1 MIIVIGAGLAGL
13 LTARDLRDAGRE
25 VMVLEGRDRVGGRTW
40 SAPFPG
46 TGQIVDLG
54 AEWVGP
60 RHRALLAEYARYGI
74 ELEPAAEAT
83 PVWVLDGQRFEEELP
98 VADGEIEPVLRL
110 LRDEARRLIELGP
123 RAYEPFADESFAET
137 LDRLGVGGRA
147 RQVLTTLTYALM
159 GADPDQYA
167 TVALVRETAA
177 FGGDPREALL
187 GEMRRVRG
195 GADLLARRV
204 AAGLDVRFGQRV
216 IAVEHGVVKTESASY
231 QAEAVVVA
239 VPLNVLASIAFEPAL
254 SDDIA
259 SLAAEGHAGHADKK
273 WVRATG
279 VPAGS
284 VMFGRAPREA
294 YVIGLENDVLV
305 GAFELGEPARLAE
318 FHDGAETGEVFG
330 HDWTA
335 DPFARGTWLASRPG
349 QWSRSKAF
357 WRPYADVVFAGGD
370 LAQEWAGWME
380 GAVLSAKAA
389 ARCCPAAPSAGR

>member
-25 VMVLEGRDRVGGRTW
+25 VIVLEGRDRVGGRTW

-46 TGQIVDLG
+46 TSQIVDLG
-54 AEWVGP
+54 AEWVSP
-60 RHRALLAEYARYGI
+60 RHRALLAEFGRYGI
-74 ELEPAAEAT
+74 ELEPAGEAN
-83 PVWVLDGQRFEEELP
+83 PVWLLDGQHFAELP
-98 VADGEIEPVLRL
+98 VGEAELGPVLRL
-110 LRDEARRLIELGP
+110 LRDEARRLIEVGP
-123 RAYEPFADESFAET
+123 RAYEPMSDESFAET

-177 FGGDPREALL
+177 FGGDPLEALL

-195 GADLLARRV
+195 GADQLARRV
-204 AAGLDVRFGQRV
+204 AADLDVRFGERV
-216 IAVEHGVVKTESASY
+216 IAVENTVVTTENAAY
-231 QAEAVVVA
+231 EADAVVVA
-239 VPLNVLASIAFEPAL
+239 VPLNVLAGIAFEPAL
-254 SDDIA
+254 PDAIA
-259 SLAAEGHAGHADKK
+259 SLAAEGHAGRADKK
-273 WVRATG
+273 WLRASG

-284 VMFGRAPREA
+284 VMFGEGPREA
-294 YVIGLENDVLV
+294 YVIGLKEDVLV
-305 GAFELGEPARLAE
+305 GAFEVGDPARLAG
-318 FHDGAETGEVFG
+318 FHEGAGVSEVFG

-357 WRPYADVVFAGGD
+357 WRPYGRWVFAGGD
-370 LAQEWAGWME
+370 LAPEWAGWME
-380 GAVLSAKAA
+380 GAVLSARQA
-389 ARCCPAAPSAGR
+389 ARWCPAEPSEGR